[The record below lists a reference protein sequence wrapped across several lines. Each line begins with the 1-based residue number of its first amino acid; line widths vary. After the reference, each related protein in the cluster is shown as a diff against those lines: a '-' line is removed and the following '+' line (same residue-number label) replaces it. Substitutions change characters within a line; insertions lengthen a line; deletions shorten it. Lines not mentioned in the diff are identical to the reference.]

1 MSAVLKRPAARL
13 VKLKPIGA
21 IIGSSAHFTNDR
33 QSAAVAAA
41 AVNRYIH
48 NKKHIAARLTK
59 LSGLHL
65 SKLNKLCSI
74 MQNEIREKRQ

>member
-1 MSAVLKRPAARL
+1 MRTSRLDQHLILNVPVLKRPAARL

-41 AVNRYIH
+41 AVNRY
-48 NKKHIAARLTK
+48 KCLKLWFLTK
-59 LSGLHL
+59 
-65 SKLNKLCSI
+65 
-74 MQNEIREKRQ
+74 EIHFS

>member
-41 AVNRYIH
+41 AVNRY
-48 NKKHIAARLTK
+48 TFPF
-59 LSGLHL
+59 
-65 SKLNKLCSI
+65 
-74 MQNEIREKRQ
+74 